1 MGFCSNL
8 VKVTLFTLNISM
20 LVVGLALVILG
31 GLMQSKLNHYAEF
44 SEDKNSKAGYYAM
57 GAGAG
62 VALISFLGCCG
73 VMKKNG
79 TMVKA
84 YAGLLL
90 LLLFAEIGAGIAAFM
105 FKGEAEDIFTR
116 GMMSALR
123 KYTPEGEISQFDED
137 AGKKLSSADLDAI
150 RFLWDETQ
158 EGLKCCGVDSY
169 TDWQDGKSQWVKN
182 HPGDVPD
189 SCCNLDQEGC
199 GKGAMSDQGKIHKNG
214 CKQALVDVLKAN
226 IMYVVYGGLGFGFLQ
241 IILIIAAFAVGKK
254 MGWDYSHA
262 YA

>member
-44 SEDKNSKAGYYAM
+44 SEDSNSKAGYFAM

-62 VALISFLGCCG
+62 VAMISFLGCCG
-73 VMKKNG
+73 IMKKNG
-79 TMVKA
+79 AMVKV
-84 YAGLLL
+84 YGTLLL
-90 LLLFAEIGAGIAAFM
+90 LLLIAEIGAGIAAYV
-105 FKGEAEDIFTR
+105 FKDEADGIFNR

-123 KYTPEGEISQFDED
+123 KYTPEEEIAKLDED
-137 AGKKLSSADLDAI
+137 APEKLKSADLDAI
-150 RFLWDETQ
+150 RLIWDEAQ
-158 EGLKCCGVDSY
+158 QGLKCCGVESY
-169 TDWQDGKSQWVKN
+169 TNWQDSRSQWVKK
-182 HPGDVPD
+182 HSGDVPD
-189 SCCNLDQEGC
+189 SCCKSHAKGC
-199 GKGAMSDQGKIHKNG
+199 GEGADQSKIYTRG
-214 CKQALVDVLKAN
+214 CKTEIVKKVEENTA
-226 IMYVVYGGLGFGFLQ
+226 YVVYGGLGFGFLQ

-254 MGWDYSHA
+254 MGWEYTDA

>member
-1 MGFCSNL
+1 MGFCSSI

-44 SEDKNSKAGYYAM
+44 SEDKESKAGYYAM
-57 GAGAG
+57 AAGAG
-62 VALISFLGCCG
+62 VGLISFLGCCG

-90 LLLFAEIGAGIAAFM
+90 LLLIAEIGAGIAAHM
-105 FKGEAEDIFTR
+105 FQDDVDEIFTR
-116 GMMSALR
+116 GMKSALR
-123 KYTPEGEISQFDED
+123 KYTPEGEIPQFED
-137 AGKKLSSADLDAI
+137 DALKKLSSADLDAI
-150 RFLWDETQ
+150 RFIWDETQ
-158 EGLKCCGVDSY
+158 EGLRCCGVDSY
-169 TDWQDGKSQWVKN
+169 EDWKDATQWVKK
-182 HPGDVPD
+182 HSGDVPD
-189 SCCNLDQEGC
+189 SCCNFDQKGC
-199 GKGAMSDQGKIHKNG
+199 GKGEVSNPSKIHTGG
-214 CKQALVDVLKAN
+214 CKQAIVNVVEAN
-226 IMYVVYGGLGFGFLQ
+226 VAYVVYGGLGFGFLQ

-254 MGWDYSHA
+254 MGWDYSQY